1 MAVNPPSAQAPMHPV
16 SALHLRSYGPE
27 AYTHAH
33 DHVQVV
39 LPLAGGMEMDVGG
52 RGGEVDLLRGA
63 FIAPGTAHTQ
73 AAQGDNRFLILDCS
87 IDDIGSGGCER
98 LSAHPWLALSPATRR
113 LLDYIELRR
122 AGSELPAALT
132 GHCLPLLLEELAV
145 DAPIAGR
152 LRRLLQRIEASPGQA
167 WPVGRMAT
175 ALHVSPS
182 RLHALFKR
190 ELDTT
195 PQAWLAE
202 LRLRRVIEALADG
215 DTPVATL
222 ALEGGWSDQTTLTR
236 AMRRATGLT
245 PAAFR
250 RGRRRGSSAI
260 Q

>member
-1 MAVNPPSAQAPMHPV
+1 MHPV

-52 RGGEVDLLRGA
+52 RGGEVDLLHGA

-73 AAQGDNRFLILDCS
+73 AAQGDNRFLILDCGV
-87 IDDIGSGGCER
+87 DDIGTGGCER
-98 LSAHPWLALSPATRR
+98 LAGHPWLALSPSTRR

-122 AGSELPAALT
+122 AGSELPPALT
-132 GHCLPLLLEELAV
+132 GHCLPLLLEALAV
-145 DAPIAGR
+145 DAPVAGR
-152 LRRLLQRIEASPGQA
+152 LRRLLQRIEADPGQA
-167 WPVGRMAT
+167 WPVERMAAT
-175 ALHVSPS
+175 LHLSGS

-202 LRLRRVIEALADG
+202 LRLRRVIAALADG

-250 RGRRRGSSAI
+250 RGRRQRGPAI

>member
-1 MAVNPPSAQAPMHPV
+1 MHPV
-16 SALHLRSYGPE
+16 SALHLRSYGPQ
-27 AYTHAH
+27 AHTHAH

-52 RGGEVDLLRGA
+52 RGGAVDLLHGA

-73 AAQGDNRFLILDCS
+73 VAHGDNRFLIVDCS
-87 IDDIGSGGCER
+87 VDDIGAAGCER
-98 LSAHPWLALSPATRR
+98 LARHPWLALSPDTRR

-122 AGSELPAALT
+122 AGGGELPAALT
-132 GHCLPLLLEELAV
+132 GHCLPLLLQQLAL
-145 DAPIAGR
+145 DAPVASR
-152 LRRLLQRIEASPGQA
+152 LRRLLQRIEAAPGQA
-167 WPVGRMAT
+167 WPVERMGA
-175 ALHVSPS
+175 ALHLSPS

-190 ELDTT
+190 ELDIT

-202 LRLRRVIEALADG
+202 LRLRRALEALADG

-250 RGRRRGSSAI
+250 RSRRTTR

>member
-1 MAVNPPSAQAPMHPV
+1 MAVNPPAAHGFVFPNPT
-16 SALHLRSYGPE
+16 LHLRSYGPE

-73 AAQGDNRFLILDCS
+73 AAQGDNRFVILDCS

-98 LSAHPWLALSPATRR
+98 LANDPWLALTPATRR

-122 AGSELPAALT
+122 AGSVLPAALT
-132 GHCLPLLLEELAV
+132 GHCLPLLLEALAA
-145 DAPIAGR
+145 DAPAATR
-152 LRRLLQRIEASPGQA
+152 LRQLLQRIEAAPGQP
-167 WPVGRMAT
+167 WPVERMAFT
-175 ALHVSPS
+175 AHLSAS

-202 LRLRRVIEALADG
+202 LRLRRVIQALADG

-250 RGRRRGSSAI
+250 RGRRQRGPAI